1 MQCACFILL
10 RYKYYL
16 CILYEANYWRVK
28 ARRMLQRENL
38 NKLLTSMT
46 FDIDTS
52 RWRYYRVP
60 NSILIQDVYSP
71 SRRLPK
77 TIIYSYWC

>member
-10 RYKYYL
+10 RDKYYL
-16 CILYEANYWRVK
+16 CILYKANYWCVK
-28 ARRMLQRENL
+28 ACRMLQRENL
-38 NKLLTSMT
+38 NKRLTSMT

-71 SRRLPK
+71 SGLTPK
-77 TIIYSYWC
+77 TIICGYWC